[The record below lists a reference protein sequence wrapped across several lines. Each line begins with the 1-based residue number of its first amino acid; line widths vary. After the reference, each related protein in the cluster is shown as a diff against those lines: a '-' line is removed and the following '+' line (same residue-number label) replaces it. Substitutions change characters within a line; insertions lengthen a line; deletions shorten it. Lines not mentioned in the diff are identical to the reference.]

1 MVGEKTALWKDI
13 IEKNKREME
22 EIIYSFLWM
31 KRVVES
37 GLMRKVRCRIRVRV
51 YI

>member
-22 EIIYSFLWM
+22 EIYLFFFMDEKGGGEWSND
-31 KRVVES
+31 ES
-37 GLMRKVRCRIRVRV
+37 
-51 YI
+51 